1 MPIKERYE
9 GKRILI
15 TGTTGFL
22 GKVLLEKFLYSLS
35 CVDKIYVLIRAKEGS
50 NLLERFKKEI
60 VSSRCFDRIR
70 LQHKGRFDEFIQQKV
85 QPMYASPHSAR
96 ATSKRRVWDSR
107 RRSSRNCAAA
117 AT

>member
-1 MPIKERYE
+1 MPIRERYE

-22 GKVLLEKFLYSLS
+22 GKVLLEKFLYSLG

-85 QPMYASPHSAR
+85 QPMYVLPNSDR
-96 ATSKRRVWDSR
+96 ATSKRKASDSR
-107 RRSSRNCAAA
+107 RKSSKSCAAA